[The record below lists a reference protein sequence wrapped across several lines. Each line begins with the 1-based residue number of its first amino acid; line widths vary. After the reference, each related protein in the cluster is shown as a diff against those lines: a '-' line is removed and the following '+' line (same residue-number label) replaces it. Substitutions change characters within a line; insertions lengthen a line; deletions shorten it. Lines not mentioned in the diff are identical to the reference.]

1 MNDLIYFLPVILVHT
16 LSDFAKKEQVQYL
29 NYLELSFFKQLSYF
43 SILSFIFVYI
53 YFNNYSSIPKT
64 FNKYS
69 NLPLKIYLITFGMS
83 FLALMALY
91 CVEKLLKKLDV
102 SYYHPFKDALSSI
115 LLLFLAYFVFNEKLK
130 TNRII
135 GALLITVGI
144 FVMH

>member
-1 MNDLIYFLPVILVHT
+1 M
-16 LSDFAKKEQVQYL
+16 
-29 NYLELSFFKQLSYF
+29 
-43 SILSFIFVYI
+43 
-53 YFNNYSSIPKT
+53 
-64 FNKYS
+64 
-69 NLPLKIYLITFGMS
+69 PLGAARFG
-83 FLALMALY
+83 FQG
-91 CVEKLLKKLDV
+91 EKKLDV